1 MGERDMVIANS
12 QAGNLPMS
20 ARNLTPPPS
29 GTSSTPSPIPNQSA
43 SSSTGSGNDSL
54 KVLNGGQN
62 GSTMTSSNANISGSN
77 SSSAAKNKVPIRVGF
92 YEIEKTIG
100 KDNFAVVKLA
110 RHRVTKNE
118 VSQIEAF
125 TLEHCVLCENH
136 RENIWK
142 SQFGMKYCGVV

>member
-12 QAGNLPMS
+12 QAGSILAMS

-29 GTSSTPSPIPNQSA
+29 GTSSTPSPIPIQSA

-54 KVLNGGQN
+54 KVINGGQN
-62 GSTMTSSNANISGSN
+62 GSTMTSSNANISGNN

-100 KDNFAVVKLA
+100 KGNFAVVKLA

-118 VSQIEAF
+118 VSQIELLRSSIAYIAK
-125 TLEHCVLCENH
+125 NH
-136 RENIWK
+136 RKN
-142 SQFGMKYCGVV
+142 V